1 MWSLYNNSVLHKPT
15 YDLTAGPLLKKRL
28 VTEGLITHRKQPSL
42 RPVVDRREHY
52 DLTRQEAQ
60 NSPSVAEPIGR
71 AVAGQSPDHVNGA
84 HAQRQKQ
91 VFGLSEA
98 QSLSCIE
105 VDPTMHQDSGEFLD
119 KGEDKQTG
127 EVDHAEI
134 RR

>member
-1 MWSLYNNSVLHKPT
+1 M
-15 YDLTAGPLLKKRL
+15 
-28 VTEGLITHRKQPSL
+28 
-42 RPVVDRREHY
+42 VDRREHC

-60 NSPSVAEPIGR
+60 NSPSVAEPTGH

-84 HAQRQKQ
+84 HAQRQQQ

-98 QSLSCIE
+98 QSLSGVE
-105 VDPTMHQDSGEFLD
+105 VDPTVHQDCGEFLD

-134 RR
+134 GDKKFSIDQRTIGDSV